1 MFPTKIYLSA
11 LPQFTLE
18 LKIKMKK
25 VFVILLCLSF
35 SSCIGTSSFFG
46 GNVIS
51 MPSERD
57 RSDAEF
63 YYNAFGTVLAKN
75 VTEEEIQKLFSLYY
89 SRGDQIYS
97 YKTLWGEKLILVRG
111 GKAVTYNDR

>member
-1 MFPTKIYLSA
+1 
-11 LPQFTLE
+11 
-18 LKIKMKK
+18 MKK
-25 VFVILLCLSF
+25 IFVILLCLSLN
-35 SSCIGTSSFFG
+35 SCIGTSSFFG
-46 GNVIS
+46 GDIVS
-51 MPSERD
+51 VPSERD

-75 VTEEEIQKLFSLYY
+75 VTDEEIKKLFGLYY

-111 GKAVTYNDR
+111 GRAVTYNDR

>member
-1 MFPTKIYLSA
+1 
-11 LPQFTLE
+11 
-18 LKIKMKK
+18 MKK
-25 VFVILLCLSF
+25 LFVILLCLSLN
-35 SSCIGTSSFFG
+35 SCVGTGNIFG
-46 GNVIS
+46 GGIASV
-51 MPSERD
+51 PSERE

-63 YYNAFGTVLAKN
+63 YYNSFGTVLAKD
-75 VTEEEIQKLFSLYY
+75 VTPEEIKKLFGLYY